1 MAQPALPAGAVP
13 RRAVFGLLDAD
24 GWGWAGLKATFWFI
38 AFIFLLGVVPNYAY
52 YFTVSDTIHVGYNA
66 ISPIN
71 WCPAANEDLP
81 CPAPAGAVVPWEP
94 APGDLDLPQ
103 GLSGTAAIQSGAYL
117 YVVGG
122 SNGSSAV
129 ADVSVS
135 EVASDG
141 NLTAW
146 TAGPA
151 LPEPRTDAVAIALSG
166 VPYIVGGLDA
176 SGAPTTTVYQGIVE
190 SGVIQGWVLANGE
203 DRTVDLT
210 LPVAISDA
218 AGTSTAGGLYL
229 FGGRT
234 ADGLSS
240 QLLFAQ
246 TDETGKLT
254 SWRSIGELPLP
265 EPRAGAT
272 AAAVGEFLYVLGGE
286 GLAGP
291 STTIYR
297 LSTSDGV
304 PATDDEDVLLG
315 WASAPTAE
323 QLPVARAQAA
333 TFTSNG
339 AIYVIGG
346 DDADGTATD
355 TLYWAVPDGTTGDLP
370 TWHQLDQT
378 QLPEARADL
387 GIAAIGT
394 HVYAVGG
401 QGADGA
407 ALATVS
413 RANLSPQPPFFQLG
427 ILGATIPAL
436 SIKGEVG
443 QQLGYLNAMGVGMTN
458 FVILVLIGYAMS
470 HREGTLRLLERLT
483 RGRIKAPREDE
494 FVPGS

>member
-1 MAQPALPAGAVP
+1 MAQQALPAGTAP
-13 RRAVFGLLDAD
+13 RRVMFGLLDAD
-24 GWGWAGLKATFWFI
+24 GWSWAGVKATFWFI

-81 CPAPAGAVVPWEP
+81 CPAPAGAVVPWEASP
-94 APGDLDLPQ
+94 PELALAQPVTG
-103 GLSGTAAIQSGAYL
+103 AATIQSGANL

-122 SNGSSAV
+122 SAAAGAV

-146 TAGPA
+146 QAGPA
-151 LPEPRTDAVAIALSG
+151 LPEPRTQAAAIALSG
-166 VPYIVGGLDA
+166 VPYIIGGLDA
-176 SGAPTTTVYQGIVE
+176 SGAPTTTVYMGVVQD
-190 SGVIQGWVLANGE
+190 GVIQSWVLANGE

-210 LPVAISDA
+210 LPVAVSDA
-218 AGTSTAGGLYL
+218 AGAASAGGLYL

-234 ADGLSS
+234 ADGLSD
-240 QLLFAQ
+240 QLLFAA
-246 TDETGKLT
+246 TNADGALT
-254 SWRSIGELPLP
+254 SWQSMGELAMP

-272 AAAVGEFLYVLGGE
+272 AASVGDHVYVFAGE

-291 STTIYR
+291 TSTVYR
-297 LSTSDGV
+297 LTTEEGAPATSDEGV
-304 PATDDEDVLLG
+304 LMG
-315 WASAPTAE
+315 WATAPTSQ
-323 QLPVARAQAA
+323 QLPAPRTQAA
-333 TFTSNG
+333 TFTANG
-339 AIYVIGG
+339 AVYVIGG
-346 DDADGTATD
+346 TDAGGTAVD
-355 TLYWAVPDGTTGDLP
+355 SFLWAVPDATTGDLP
-370 TWHQLDQT
+370 AWHQLDQT
-378 QLPEARADL
+378 QLPEARTDA
-387 GIAAIGT
+387 GVAAIGT
-394 HVYAVGG
+394 HAYLVAG

-407 ALATVS
+407 TLDSVA
-413 RANLSPQPPFFQLG
+413 RANMSPQPPFFQLG

-470 HREGTLRLLERLT
+470 HRQGTLRLLEKLS

-494 FVPGS
+494 FVPGT

>member
-13 RRAVFGLLDAD
+13 RRAIFGLLDAD

-71 WCPAANEDLP
+71 WCPSANEDLP
-81 CPAPAGAVVPWEP
+81 CPAPAGAVIPWQ
-94 APGDLDLPQ
+94 PGPTDLNLPQ
-103 GLSGTAAIQSGAYL
+103 ALTGIAAIQSGSNL

-122 SNGSSAV
+122 STGSGAV

-146 TAGPA
+146 VAGPA
-151 LPEPRTDAVAIALSG
+151 LPEPRSGAAAISLSG

-176 SGAPTTTVYQGIVE
+176 SGAPTTTVYVGKVE
-190 SGVIQGWVLANGE
+190 NGVIQSWELANGE
-203 DRTVDLT
+203 NGTVDLT
-210 LPVAISDA
+210 LPVAVSDA
-218 AGTSTAGGLYL
+218 AGAASAGGLYL

-234 ADGLSS
+234 ADGLSD
-240 QLLFAQ
+240 QTLFAP
-246 TDETGKLT
+246 TDSTGAIT
-254 SWRSIGELPLP
+254 SWQDMGELAMP
-265 EPRAGAT
+265 EPRAAAT
-272 AAAVGEFLYVLGGE
+272 ATSVGDYVYVLGGE

-291 STTIYR
+291 SATVFRLTT
-297 LSTSDGV
+297 DEGA
-304 PATDDEDVLLG
+304 PAHNDDDVLIG
-315 WASAPTAE
+315 WGTAPTSQ
-323 QLPVARAQAA
+323 QLPQPRAQAA
-333 TFTSNG
+333 TFTANG
-339 AIYVIGG
+339 AVYVIGG
-346 DDADGTATD
+346 LDANGTAVD
-355 TLYWAVPDGTTGDLP
+355 TLYWTVPDGTTGDLP
-370 TWHQLDQT
+370 AWHQLDQT
-378 QLPEARADL
+378 QLPEARADQ

-394 HVYAVGG
+394 YAYVVGG

-407 ALATVS
+407 TLATVS
-413 RANLSPQPPFFQLG
+413 RANLSPMPPYFQLG

-436 SIKGEVG
+436 SIKGEIG

-470 HREGTLRLLERLT
+470 HRQGTHRLLARLS
-483 RGRIKAPREDE
+483 RGRIKLPPEDE
-494 FVPGS
+494 FVPGT

>member
-1 MAQPALPAGAVP
+1 VSGA
-13 RRAVFGLLDAD
+13 
-24 GWGWAGLKATFWFI
+24 
-38 AFIFLLGVVPNYAY
+38 
-52 YFTVSDTIHVGYNA
+52 
-66 ISPIN
+66 
-71 WCPAANEDLP
+71 
-81 CPAPAGAVVPWEP
+81 
-94 APGDLDLPQ
+94 
-103 GLSGTAAIQSGAYL
+103 AAIQSGANL

-176 SGAPTTTVYQGIVE
+176 SGAPTTTVYQGTVE
-190 SGVIQGWVLANGE
+190 NGVVQGWSLANGE
-203 DRTVDLT
+203 GGTVDLT
-210 LPVAISDA
+210 LPVALSDA
-218 AGTSTAGGLYL
+218 AGTSTSGGLYL

-234 ADGLSS
+234 ADGLSA
-240 QLLFAQ
+240 QVLFAA
-246 TDETGKLT
+246 TDEAGELTG
-254 SWRSIGELPLP
+254 WRAIGELPLP

-272 AAAVGEFLYVLGGE
+272 AAAVGEFLYVLGGD

-304 PATDDEDVLLG
+304 PATTDQDVLIG
-315 WASAPTAE
+315 WASAPSAQ
-323 QLPVARAQAA
+323 QLPEPRTQAA

-339 AIYVIGG
+339 SIYVIGG
-346 DDADGTATD
+346 EGTDGTATD
-355 TLYWAVPDGTTGDLP
+355 TLYWAVPDSVTGDLP
-370 TWHQLDQT
+370 QWHSLDQT

-394 HVYAVGG
+394 HAYVVGG
-401 QGADGA
+401 EGADGA

-436 SIKGEVG
+436 SIKGEIG

-483 RGRIKAPREDE
+483 RGRIKAPREVE
-494 FVPGS
+494 FVPGT

>member
-1 MAQPALPAGAVP
+1 MAQPALPAGTVP
-13 RRAVFGLLDAD
+13 RRALFGLLDAN
-24 GWGWAGLKATFWFI
+24 GWGWAGLKAAFWFI

-52 YFTVSDTIHVGYNA
+52 YFTVSDTIQVGYNA

-71 WCPAANEDLP
+71 WCPSANEDLP

-94 APGDLDLPQ
+94 APNELALPQ
-103 GLSGTAAIQSGAYL
+103 ALTGVAAIQSGSNL

-122 SNGSSAV
+122 TAGAGAV
-129 ADVSVS
+129 ADVSVA

-146 TAGPA
+146 VAGPS
-151 LPEPRTDAVAIALSG
+151 LPEPRAGAAAVSLSG

-176 SGAPTTTVYQGIVE
+176 SGAPTTSVFMGQVE
-190 SGVIQGWVLANGE
+190 NGVVQSWVPANGE

-218 AGTSTAGGLYL
+218 AVAGSSGGLYL

-234 ADGLSS
+234 ADGISD
-240 QLLFAQ
+240 QVLFAA
-246 TDETGKLT
+246 TDEDGALT
-254 SWRSIGELPLP
+254 AWQAIGELPLP

-272 AAAVGEFLYVLGGE
+272 AAAVGDFVYVLGGE

-291 STTIYR
+291 SSTIYR
-297 LSTSDGV
+297 LSTEGGA
-304 PATDDEDVLLG
+304 PARNDQDVLIG
-315 WASAPTAE
+315 WATAPPAE
-323 QLPVARAQAA
+323 QLPAPRAQAA
-333 TFTSNG
+333 TFTANG
-339 AIYVIGG
+339 SLYVIGG
-346 DDADGTATD
+346 VDGDGAATD
-355 TLYWAVPDGTTGDLP
+355 TFYWAVPNSTTGDLP
-370 TWHQLDQT
+370 AWHQLDQT
-378 QLPEARADL
+378 QLPEARADQ
-387 GIAAIGT
+387 GVAAIGT
-394 HVYAVGG
+394 HVYVVGG
-401 QGADGA
+401 EGADGA

-436 SIKGEVG
+436 SIKGEIG

-470 HREGTLRLLERLT
+470 HRQGTLRLLERLS

-494 FVPGS
+494 FVPGT